1 LSQTISDDD
10 LDAVLS
16 GEQSGV
22 RHRFFTRAGG
32 VSRGLYDSLNCGAG
46 SQDDS
51 EHVAENRAIVARG
64 MGAAPESLMTVY
76 QCHTALVEVVEKPW
90 SRQDAPVADAMVTA
104 RPGLVLGVLT
114 ADCAPVLFADL
125 EGRVVGAAHA
135 GWRGASGGVIEATI
149 EAMERLGARRER
161 LHAIVGPA
169 ISQEAYEVGGDFQKA
184 VVETD
189 PEAARCFAQ
198 AEGQPKPFFD
208 LPGYVMS
215 RLERAG
221 VAHRRSVNL
230 CTRSR
235 ESMFFSYRR
244 SQMRKE
250 ADYGRQISAIL
261 IL

>member
-1 LSQTISDDD
+1 LSHTISDDD
-10 LDAVLS
+10 LDVALS

-32 VSRGLYDSLNCGAG
+32 VSQGLYESLNCGTG
-46 SQDDS
+46 SEDNS

-64 MGAAPESLMTVY
+64 MGVAPESLVTVY

-90 SRQDAPVADAMVTA
+90 SWENVPVADAMVTTT
-104 RPGLVLGVLT
+104 PGLALGILT

-125 EGRVVGAAHA
+125 EAHVVGAAHA

-149 EAMERLGARRER
+149 EAMEKLGACRDR
-161 LHAIVGPA
+161 LHAAIGPA
-169 ISQEAYEVGGDFQKA
+169 ISQESYEVGEDFRKA
-184 VVETD
+184 VMAAD

-208 LPGYVMS
+208 LSGYVMS

-230 CTRSR
+230 CTRRR